1 MNSARHGTVAAPL
14 IATVL
19 GFGLAGPVA
28 LAQQPAPPVA
38 PTVMATTA
46 DPASEAAALQR
57 LSEHFQARRAEL
69 DMQRQALREERARI
83 SMVDQPATSEQIAQ
97 WNDRHR
103 AVERSPRRRHA
114 VSTRLSARIA
124 MLEGLLAAL
133 TPQTLQ
139 AISPST
145 ERKYEFLSTDV
156 GLRSTALGLRPASPY
171 PAPVTHVPEKA
182 GDGGGN
188 QGPFSRQ

>member
-19 GFGLAGPVA
+19 GFGLAGPVS

-97 WNDRHR
+97 WND
-103 AVERSPRRRHA
+103 RHA